1 MATPPETIVFKA
13 GVRESEKSA
22 NRRLTGRVA
31 VCDPLVPL
39 TVKLYGFAD
48 DVVRLLT
55 VSVLVAP
62 GTMVVG
68 LKVQV
73 GPDEQVR
80 VILPVKLD
88 GADAEKVKVAVVL
101 PITTVVVGVVV
112 VTEKTASPVPERVTC
127 WGLPVALSLMLNE
140 PPRAPEAVGAKVT
153 LTAQLSP
160 TLRMLSLALQVS
172 VSGKSPVA
180 LI

>member
-1 MATPPETIVFKA
+1 MAAPPETIVFKA
-13 GVRESEKSA
+13 GVLESEKSA
-22 NRRLTGRVA
+22 YRRVTERVA

-39 TVKLYGFAD
+39 TVKLNGFAFD
-48 DVVRLLT
+48 AVRLLT
-55 VSVLVAP
+55 VSVLVCP
-62 GTMVVG
+62 GKMEVG
-68 LKVQV
+68 LKEQV

-80 VILPVKLD
+80 VILPVKLG

-101 PITTVVVGVVV
+101 PIKTVTVGVVD
-112 VTEKTASPVPERVTC
+112 VTEKTASPVPERDTR

-140 PPRAPEAVGAKVT
+140 PLRAPDTVGAT
-153 LTAQLSP
+153 EPLTVQLSP

-172 VSGKSPVA
+172 VSEKSPVA